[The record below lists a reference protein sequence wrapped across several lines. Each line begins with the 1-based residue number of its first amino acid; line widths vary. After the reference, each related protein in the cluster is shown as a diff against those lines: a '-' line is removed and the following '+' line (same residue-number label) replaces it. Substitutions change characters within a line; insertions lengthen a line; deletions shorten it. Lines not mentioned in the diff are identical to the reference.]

1 MEKSK
6 LKLILTFV
14 ALALFIAVV
23 ILVVIF
29 SNKLYLNQGMDQGKV
44 IINGKTFKVDLAQTP
59 EQQVTGL
66 SQTNSLRDNQGML
79 FVFADKRYRNF
90 WMKDMKF
97 PIDIIWIED
106 NTIIGIEQNAPVP
119 AKDDTNPP
127 VFRSSGEANYVLEIN
142 AGLAEKY
149 GIKVNDQVKIDIK

>member
-6 LKLILTFV
+6 LKLILTFI
-14 ALALFIAVV
+14 ALALFVAVV

-44 IINGKTFKVDLAQTP
+44 IINGKTFKVDLAETP
-59 EQQVTGL
+59 EQQITGL
-66 SQTNSLRDNQGML
+66 SQTNSLRDNRGML
-79 FVFADKRYRNF
+79 FIFADKRYRNF

-106 NTIIGIEQNAPVP
+106 NAIIGIEPNAPVP
-119 AKDDTNPP
+119 AKDEDNPP
-127 VFRSSGEANYVLEIN
+127 VYRSNREVNYVLEIN

-149 GIKVNDQVKIDIK
+149 GFKVGDSINIVK